1 MPSYAV
7 VVHNARVLL
16 VIDLVGVFVFAL
28 AGATAA
34 VRQRLDLF
42 GVMVLSFATA
52 TTGGILRDLLIGAV
66 PPAAFADYRYLAA
79 SMLAGLVT
87 FHWHHLIERL
97 RNPVRVFDAAGLGL
111 FVVAGTQKALG
122 AGLHPVMA
130 ALLGMLT
137 GIGGGV
143 MRDLLLSR
151 VPVVFQSDIYA
162 LAALAGA
169 LVVVLG
175 NWLNWPETATA
186 IGGALLCFGL
196 RILAMWFN
204 WHLPNARYE
213 KPPDKPGK
221 D

>member
-1 MPSYAV
+1 M
-7 VVHNARVLL
+7 HNARVLL
-16 VIDLVGVFVFAL
+16 IIDLIGVFVFAL

-42 GVMVLSFATA
+42 GVLVLSFATA
-52 TTGGILRDLLIGAV
+52 TTGGIIRDLLIGAV
-66 PPAAFADYRYLAA
+66 PPAAFADTRYLAA
-79 SMLAGLVT
+79 AILGGLVT
-87 FHWHHLIERL
+87 FMWHPLVERM

-111 FVVAGTQKALG
+111 FAVAGTQKALA

-130 ALLGMLT
+130 ALLGMIT

-143 MRDLLLSR
+143 MRDLLLTR

-169 LVVVLG
+169 SIVVLG
-175 NWLNWPETATA
+175 DWLGWPAMPTA
-186 IGGALLCFGL
+186 IAGALVCFAL

-204 WHLPNARYE
+204 WHVPSSRDE
-213 KPPDKPGK
+213 VRPHK

>member
-1 MPSYAV
+1 M
-7 VVHNARVLL
+7 LL
-16 VIDLVGVFVFAL
+16 VIDLIGVFVFAL

-34 VRQRLDLF
+34 VRQGLDLF
-42 GVMVLSFATA
+42 GVLVLSFATA
-52 TTGGILRDLLIGAV
+52 SAGGILRDLLIGAV
-66 PPAAFADYRYLAA
+66 PPAAIQDWRYLAA
-79 SMLAGLVT
+79 ALLAGLVT
-87 FHWHHLIERL
+87 FIWHPQIERL

-111 FVVAGTQKALG
+111 FAVAGTQKALA
-122 AGLHPVMA
+122 AGLHPLMA
-130 ALLGMLT
+130 ALLGMVT

-169 LVVVLG
+169 AVVVLG
-175 NWLNWPETATA
+175 AWLHWPAGLTA

-204 WHLPNARYE
+204 WHVPSATKSGDSATR
-213 KPPDKPGK
+213 DGK
-221 D
+221 NS

>member
-1 MPSYAV
+1 MPSFAAV
-7 VVHNARVLL
+7 MHNGAVLL
-16 VIDLVGVFVFAL
+16 IIDLVGVFVFAL

-42 GVMVLSFATA
+42 GVLVLSFATA

-66 PPAAFADYRYLAA
+66 PPAAFADYRYLVAA
-79 SMLAGLVT
+79 VLAGLVT
-87 FHWHHLIERL
+87 YAWHPLIERM

-111 FVVAGTQKALG
+111 FAVAGTQKALA

-143 MRDLLLSR
+143 MRDLLLTR

-169 LVVVLG
+169 TVVVLG
-175 NWLNWPETATA
+175 NWLHWPPMPTA
-186 IGGALLCFGL
+186 IVGALLCFGL
-196 RILAMWFN
+196 RILAMWFH
-204 WHLPNARYE
+204 WHLPSARSE
-213 KPPDKPGK
+213 KPPDKAS
-221 D
+221 

>member
-1 MPSYAV
+1 MNA
-7 VVHNARVLL
+7 HNDRVLL
-16 VIDLVGVFVFAL
+16 VIDLIGVFVFAL

-42 GVMVLSFATA
+42 GVLVLSSATA
-52 TTGGILRDLLIGAV
+52 LSGGIMRDLLIGAV
-66 PPAAFADYRYLAA
+66 PPAAFMDWRYLAA
-79 SMLAGLVT
+79 ATLAGLVT
-87 FHWHHLIERL
+87 FIWYQPIERL
-97 RNPVRVFDAAGLGL
+97 RNPVRVFDAIGLGL
-111 FVVAGTQKALG
+111 FAVAGTQKAL
-122 AGLHPVMA
+122 AFGLHPVMA

-143 MRDLLLSR
+143 VRDLLLTR

-169 LVVVLG
+169 LIVVLG
-175 NWLNWPETATA
+175 DWLGWPAVPTA
-186 IGGALLCFGL
+186 IAGALACFAL

-204 WHLPNARYE
+204 WSLPSARRL
-213 KPPDKPGK
+213 PTHK

>member
-1 MPSYAV
+1 MPSFAAV
-7 VVHNARVLL
+7 MHNARVLLL

-42 GVMVLSFATA
+42 GVLVLSFATA

-79 SMLAGLVT
+79 SVLAGLVT
-87 FHWHHLIERL
+87 FRWHHLIERL

-111 FVVAGTQKALG
+111 FVVAGTQKALE

-130 ALLGMLT
+130 ALLGMIT

-143 MRDLLLSR
+143 MRDVLLSR

-169 LVVVLG
+169 LLVVLG
-175 NWLNWPETATA
+175 NGLGWPETPTA
-186 IGGALLCFGL
+186 IAGA
-196 RILAMWFN
+196 
-204 WHLPNARYE
+204 
-213 KPPDKPGK
+213 
-221 D
+221 

>member
-1 MPSYAV
+1 MPSFGP
-7 VVHNARVLL
+7 VVHNARMLL
-16 VIDLVGVFVFAL
+16 VLDLIGVFVFAL

-34 VRQRLDLF
+34 IRQRLDLF
-42 GVMVLSFATA
+42 GVLVLSFATA
-52 TTGGILRDLLIGAV
+52 SAGGILRDLLIGAV
-66 PPAAFADYRYLAA
+66 PPAAFADWRYLAA
-79 SMLAGLVT
+79 AMLAGLVT
-87 FHWHHLIERL
+87 IFWHPQIERL
-97 RNPVRVFDAAGLGL
+97 RNPVRVFDALGLGL
-111 FVVAGTQKALG
+111 FAVAGTQKALA

-130 ALLGMLT
+130 AVLGMLT

-169 LVVVLG
+169 LIVVLG
-175 NWLNWPETATA
+175 HWLGWPAMPTA
-186 IGGALLCFGL
+186 IAGALLCFGL

-204 WHLPNARYE
+204 WHLPSVQRAR
-213 KPPDKPGK
+213 PHK